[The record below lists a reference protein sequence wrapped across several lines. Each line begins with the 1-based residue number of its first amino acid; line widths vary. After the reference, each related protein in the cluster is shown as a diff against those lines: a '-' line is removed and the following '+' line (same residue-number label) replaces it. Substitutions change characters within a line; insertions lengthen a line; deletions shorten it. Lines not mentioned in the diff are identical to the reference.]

1 MGGKLSN
8 VHLKV
13 DCFHLDSAARA
24 LSNGVS
30 TPIASVRVQAT
41 QASSIGDPFD
51 APYNAA
57 ISAMAADLNTLLTRV
72 DALGTAVSNASEA
85 YQGVD
90 LALAKRLAHHR
101 GVA

>member
-1 MGGKLSN
+1 MTGAA
-8 VHLKV
+8 
-13 DCFHLDSAARA
+13 SA
-24 LSNGVS
+24 S
-30 TPIASVRVQAT
+30 PASQPA
-41 QASSIGDPFD
+41 IGYDYDTF
-51 APYNAA
+51 
-57 ISAMAADLNTLLTRV
+57 AADLNTLLTRV